1 MPYFNHFF
9 SKWKYSQGAIDER
22 NLTCTIMPENCKNE
36 NWFMNEFNAQFQE
49 KFGLNKTFL
58 YAFMDS
64 WSQSP
69 LGINDPVQQEYW
81 QQETQKLWEF
91 STERNETFEFMTIDD
106 VLEENA
112 ACKEENE
119 RLLDIINE
127 EIAKLQDDVREN
139 KAAIATTNS
148 RVGEAEMRIGENQ
161 DAVEDNTAAI
171 ATANSRVGEA
181 EMRIGENQAAIAT
194 TNSRIGEAEMRIG
207 ENQDAIEDNTAAIIR
222 DGEKITDI
230 QSSIVLLSQDVEDQ
244 EKMIVAN
251 TESIATTNSRVEDQ
265 EKIIVENTE
274 SIATTNSRV
283 GEAEMRIGENQDA
296 VEDNTAALDL
306 LSNEGT
312 FSTYILK
319 LKDKE
324 SRSHNVCPRFKL
336 MQNAK
341 LIKPFF

>member
-1 MPYFNHFF
+1 MKLSPILMPYFNHFF

-161 DAVEDNTAAI
+161 DAVEDNTAA
-171 ATANSRVGEA
+171 
-181 EMRIGENQAAIAT
+181 
-194 TNSRIGEAEMRIG
+194 
-207 ENQDAIEDNTAAIIR
+207 
-222 DGEKITDI
+222 
-230 QSSIVLLSQDVEDQ
+230 
-244 EKMIVAN
+244 
-251 TESIATTNSRVEDQ
+251 
-265 EKIIVENTE
+265 
-274 SIATTNSRV
+274 
-283 GEAEMRIGENQDA
+283 
-296 VEDNTAALDL
+296 LDL